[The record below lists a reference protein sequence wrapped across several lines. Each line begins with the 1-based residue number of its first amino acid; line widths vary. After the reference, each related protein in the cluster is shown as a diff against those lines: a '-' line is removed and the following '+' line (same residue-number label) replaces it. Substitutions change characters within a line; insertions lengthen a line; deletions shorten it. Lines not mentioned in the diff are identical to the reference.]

1 MAYKSP
7 LNNLPVFKTQKFE
20 REYGK
25 PVVAPEVNI
34 PQQRFDFSEVS
45 GASKDTGSD
54 TKVNPARA
62 ARQKGRQERRQVR
75 QEARAK
81 RIEKRQDKKTVKA
94 MQRQDKKNVG
104 AGIAQDF
111 QKSLPK
117 PDARKAEKVL
127 NEFVEKNK
135 PKISGEMLTGFV
147 PSSGGNSSITP
158 KTKITGALGSD
169 LRKKQYDDAGF
180 KYDDTIKGYNKDGS
194 EIEVPATR
202 GRGKFGPVSMK
213 DEGAPTKMLGT
224 MIAPIASRLQAALG
238 IDAGGNPTRQRSG
251 NILRDA
257 GVLIGAGT
265 RAAGAAPVDPVA
277 PMTPTGGDMQD
288 PFAGKTFSIVESPAN
303 MKGNAKPVFNES
315 TSDAA
320 AMMYGSP
327 AERQMSMPKAG
338 TSAMSMK
345 DIPEGDKGAGLRA
358 LDDSVVE
365 QMGYDSATKM
375 MSPLDSH
382 HPQYPGLKKALEV
395 GANILMGGGYNTA
408 KNLLSRNNPPKTFT
422 KEKTNMPKKRVPR
435 VNPGY
440 VTDINTGERIGVE
453 EIPFKDFKQR

>member
-1 MAYKSP
+1 
-7 LNNLPVFKTQKFE
+7 
-20 REYGK
+20 
-25 PVVAPEVNI
+25 
-34 PQQRFDFSEVS
+34 
-45 GASKDTGSD
+45 
-54 TKVNPARA
+54 
-62 ARQKGRQERRQVR
+62 
-75 QEARAK
+75 
-81 RIEKRQDKKTVKA
+81 
-94 MQRQDKKNVG
+94 
-104 AGIAQDF
+104 
-111 QKSLPK
+111 
-117 PDARKAEKVL
+117 
-127 NEFVEKNK
+127 
-135 PKISGEMLTGFV
+135 MLTGFV

-277 PMTPTGGDMQD
+277 PMAPTGGDMQD

-382 HPQYPGLKKALEV
+382 HKYKAPEGGNAYITKTLTKKPKKTTGLRRAASVL
-395 GANILMGGGYNTA
+395 AGGLSETA
-408 KNLLSRNNPPKTFT
+408 AEFVERVRDYNNPPQQNFT

>member
-34 PQQRFDFSEVS
+34 PQQRFDFSEVG
-45 GASKDTGSD
+45 GATKDTSSD

-94 MQRQDKKNVG
+94 MQRQDKKNVE

-147 PSSGGNSSITP
+147 PSSGGDSSITP

-180 KYDDTIKGYNKDGS
+180 KYDDTIEGYNKDDS
-194 EIEVPATR
+194 EIEVPAMR
-202 GRGKFGPVSMK
+202 GKGKFGPT
-213 DEGAPTKMLGT
+213 A
-224 MIAPIASRLQAALG
+224 MI
-238 IDAGGNPTRQRSG
+238 
-251 NILRDA
+251 
-257 GVLIGAGT
+257 
-265 RAAGAAPVDPVA
+265 
-277 PMTPTGGDMQD
+277 D
-288 PFAGKTFSIVESPAN
+288 PFTDMEMTMQPPMPSNEMGT
-303 MKGNAKPVFNES
+303 AKPMFNQ
-315 TSDAA
+315 TTQD
-320 AMMYGSP
+320 
-327 AERQMSMPKAG
+327 
-338 TSAMSMK
+338 
-345 DIPEGDKGAGLRA
+345 
-358 LDDSVVE
+358 V
-365 QMGYDSATKM
+365 
-375 MSPLDSH
+375 
-382 HPQYPGLKKALEV
+382 
-395 GANILMGGGYNTA
+395 AN
-408 KNLLSRNNPPKTFT
+408 
-422 KEKTNMPKKRVPR
+422 
-435 VNPGY
+435 
-440 VTDINTGERIGVE
+440 
-453 EIPFKDFKQR
+453 